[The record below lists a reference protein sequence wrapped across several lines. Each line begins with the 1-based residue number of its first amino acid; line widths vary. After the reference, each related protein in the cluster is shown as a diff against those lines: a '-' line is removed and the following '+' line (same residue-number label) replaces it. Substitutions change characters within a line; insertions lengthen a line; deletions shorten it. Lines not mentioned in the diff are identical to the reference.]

1 MVSSSRCS
9 KLGLIAEANDPAC
22 KTAQL
27 RCRLS
32 IGLVALAAMT
42 IAVVREPSTP
52 EVWLIALFLA
62 TVVSLSASA
71 MRHGRRQG

>member
-9 KLGLIAEANDPAC
+9 RLGLIAEANDPAC
-22 KTAQL
+22 KTARL

-32 IGLVALAAMT
+32 VGLVALAAMT
-42 IAVVREPSTP
+42 IAVVGDPSIP

-62 TVVSLSASA
+62 AVVSLSASA
-71 MRHGRRQG
+71 MRRGRRQG